1 MFSKTVGTVTFHFE
15 PLLIFGGLILL
26 ILFAHLIRSIV
37 TELGFRDI
45 TKKLDRNHRPTHLF
59 PLHKYACL

>member
-45 TKKLDRNHRPTHLF
+45 TKKLVTGD
-59 PLHKYACL
+59 